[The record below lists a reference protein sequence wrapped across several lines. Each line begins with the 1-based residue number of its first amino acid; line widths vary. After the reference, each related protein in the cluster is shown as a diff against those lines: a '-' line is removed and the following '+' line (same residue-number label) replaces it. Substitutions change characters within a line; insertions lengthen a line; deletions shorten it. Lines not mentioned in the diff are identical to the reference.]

1 MPSLV
6 NRLSNQ
12 VGSRS
17 LAINLLKKRGH
28 LDSFGN
34 LTDAG
39 RIRQDMGAAGR
50 AKSRQAKYSGGR
62 PSDYV
67 YHQRTNRVTKRK

>member
-1 MPSLV
+1 VNSLV
-6 NRLSNQ
+6 SRLTKQ

-28 LDSFGN
+28 LDKNGN

-39 RIRQDMGAAGR
+39 RVRQDLGAAGR
-50 AKSRQAKYSGGR
+50 AKSREAKYQGGR
-62 PSDYV
+62 PSDYI
-67 YHQRTNRVTKRK
+67 YNKRTNRATKRK

>member
-1 MPSLV
+1 MSSLV
-6 NRLSNQ
+6 NRLSSQ

-28 LDSFGN
+28 LDRYGN

-39 RIRQDMGAAGR
+39 RIRQDMGPAGR
-50 AKSRQAKYSGGR
+50 AKSRSAKYSGGR
-62 PSDYV
+62 PSDYK
-67 YHQRTNRVTKRK
+67 YNTRTNRAVKK

>member
-6 NRLSNQ
+6 NRLASQ
-12 VGSRS
+12 VGSRK

-28 LDSFGN
+28 LDSQGN

-39 RIRQDMGAAGR
+39 KIRQDMGAAGR
-50 AKSRQAKYSGGR
+50 AKARQAKYSGGR
-62 PSDYV
+62 SSDYI
-67 YHQRTNRVTKRK
+67 YHKRTNRVTKRK